1 MKRILFEYKSMNLI
15 VEIDKYLKNEHP
27 FGCFLNINQYKA
39 RNIMKTKYKRAKCE
53 ILKLELE
60 SYLGNMVIREIYK
73 KLINNND
80 KYVYIKELNYIEGNI
95 RCIESFINRL
105 PEDKKIFISDVYLE
119 NNLSMQQIMRKYKL
133 NMSQYYRLID
143 KIIYENIEE
152 NESDSY

>member
-1 MKRILFEYKSMNLI
+1 
-15 VEIDKYLKNEHP
+15 
-27 FGCFLNINQYKA
+27 
-39 RNIMKTKYKRAKCE
+39 MKTKYKRAKCE

-143 KIIYENIEE
+143 KIICENIEE

>member
-1 MKRILFEYKSMNLI
+1 
-15 VEIDKYLKNEHP
+15 
-27 FGCFLNINQYKA
+27 
-39 RNIMKTKYKRAKCE
+39 MKTKYKRTKCE

-73 KLINNND
+73 KIINNND
-80 KYVYIKELNYIEGNI
+80 KYVYIKELNHIEENI

-105 PEDKKIFISDVYLE
+105 PEDKKVFISDVYLE

-143 KIIYENIEE
+143 KIIYANIEG
-152 NESDSY
+152 NKSDSY

>member
-1 MKRILFEYKSMNLI
+1 MK
-15 VEIDKYLKNEHP
+15 
-27 FGCFLNINQYKA
+27 
-39 RNIMKTKYKRAKCE
+39 KYKRAKCE

-73 KLINNND
+73 KLTNNND
-80 KYVYIKELNYIEGNI
+80 KYKYVYIKELNYIEGNI

-105 PEDKKIFISDVYLE
+105 PEDKKVFISDVYLE

-143 KIIYENIEE
+143 KIICENIEE